1 MKKVYIKPSNEVYN
15 ISTTEGILAS
25 VSGSSSNP
33 EGFDPSIGGEGEGD
47 GGDYSREDN
56 PSRPNI
62 WEQGW

>member
-15 ISTTEGILAS
+15 ISTTEGIL
-25 VSGSSSNP
+25 VSGSNP
-33 EGFDPSIGGEGEGD
+33 EGFDTTVGGGEGNGED
-47 GGDYSREDN
+47 LSREDN

>member
-15 ISTTEGILAS
+15 ISTTEGIL
-25 VSGSSSNP
+25 VSGSNP
-33 EGFDPSIGGEGEGD
+33 EGLDTTVGGGD
-47 GGDYSREDN
+47 GNGEDLGREDN